1 MASTDLPTRLIICV
15 DGTYCTPDGPNG
27 KGYGNISNIYRICA
41 AIKTGECQDE
51 VTQQEFSQ
59 EKEYVEGI
67 GSTDEIGSLGRLR
80 AGLLGHGY
88 KKKIKEVYE
97 RCCKMDAKDE
107 IWLYGFSRGAYIVR
121 AVAGLLHH
129 IGSLKSAGGSQFEK
143 EYSDA
148 LKVYS
153 DLKNRSNLGLGQVSC

>member
-1 MASTDLPTRLIICV
+1 
-15 DGTYCTPDGPNG
+15 
-27 KGYGNISNIYRICA
+27 
-41 AIKTGECQDE
+41 
-51 VTQQEFSQ
+51 
-59 EKEYVEGI
+59 
-67 GSTDEIGSLGRLR
+67 
-80 AGLLGHGY
+80 
-88 KKKIKEVYE
+88 
-97 RCCKMDAKDE
+97 MDAKDE